1 MKTIIEQFQD
11 LNLLPLFEIEV
22 IDKRTNEIEYLIFN
36 INIITNNEEEPT
48 FIMSYPATTQEE
60 EESKYIPTSI
70 LNIDN
75 EVSLNKHLEQLYEDC
90 ISIILHSDWYEL
102 SED

>member
-1 MKTIIEQFQD
+1 MKTIIEQFQEID
-11 LNLLPLFEIEV
+11 RFPLFEIQV
-22 IDKRTNEIEYLIFN
+22 IDRRTNEIEYLIFN

-75 EVSLNKHLEQLYEDC
+75 EVSLNSHLEQLYEDC
-90 ISIILHSDWYEL
+90 ISIIIHSDWYEL